1 MRKNRA
7 SLKRG
12 KLPSEGDGLL
22 DTKRYSN
29 SYSGLPSSS
38 CSDKGTFLL
47 GATER
52 TPSDGDSQSYVLDG
66 GASYYGDGNSTFGDG
81 ASTIGDDTSKYDVA
95 SRSRV

>member
-1 MRKNRA
+1 
-7 SLKRG
+7 
-12 KLPSEGDGLL
+12 
-22 DTKRYSN
+22 
-29 SYSGLPSSS
+29 
-38 CSDKGTFLL
+38 LL